1 MFTSVWDQTAWIFV
15 KIGFVCRGGVQ
26 GLSDHLVFPYM
37 HNHASHGVAPNH
49 APRAPS
55 PQSFLISSWLGFPVS
70 TSSSSVPTF

>member
-55 PQSFLISSWLGFPVS
+55 PKYFRSAFSHSW
-70 TSSSSVPTF
+70 